1 MLLQDYVPLTSKH
14 RTMIRPRWLIAV
26 SVIVAFLP
34 IGSSRLLRKVHA
46 TIPYTIEG
54 KQTIVGSNG
63 TPGTY
68 DVGGQVLFH
77 YALRDS
83 G

>member
-1 MLLQDYVPLTSKH
+1 MNRSC
-14 RTMIRPRWLIAV
+14 WLIAV
-26 SVIVAFLP
+26 SVIVIFLP
-34 IGSSRLLRKVHA
+34 TSRSRLLRKVHA
-46 TIPYTIEG
+46 TVPYTIEG
-54 KQTIVGSNG
+54 KQVIVAADG

-83 G
+83 R